1 MLQQHLRQ
9 SGFTLIEMIMVIV
22 ILGVIGGTVAVFIR
36 KPVDAYFDT
45 GRRAALTD
53 IADTAVRRMSRD
65 ISRALPNS
73 IRNASSQCIEFIPTR
88 TGGRYRAA
96 PDAGVA
102 GNQSAAVL
110 DFTVADTSFNM
121 LSNNSNLPSNQQIQ
135 PNDLIAIYNLGIS
148 GADAYAGDNTAV
160 VSAVVSGAETTITIG
175 AKQFPFA
182 SGNNRFQVIP
192 GDEKIVAYVCSGGSL
207 LRSSNYAYTNS
218 CPTTAMTATVAVLA
232 TNVAA
237 CNFVAGASDQQRNA
251 LVQLTLTLT
260 DTSSE
265 SVSLYHEVHVS
276 NTP

>member
-1 MLQQHLRQ
+1 MQQQLRQ
-9 SGFTLIEMIMVIV
+9 TGFTLIEMIMVIV
-22 ILGVIGGTVAVFIR
+22 ILGVIGATVAMFIR

-45 GRRAALTD
+45 GRRATLTD

-73 IRNASSQCIEFIPTR
+73 IRNPSSQCIEFIPTR

-102 GNQSAAVL
+102 GDQSAAVL

-121 LSNNSNLPSNQQIQ
+121 LARNSDLPSSQQIKT
-135 PNDLIAIYNLGIS
+135 NDLVAIYNLGIS

-160 VSAVVSGAETTITIG
+160 VSGVVSGAETTITIA

-192 GDEKIVAYVCSGGSL
+192 GDEKIVSFVCSGGNL
-207 LRSSNYAYTNS
+207 LRNSNYAYTNS
-218 CPTTAMTATVAVLA
+218 CPTSGATVAVLA

-237 CNFVAGASDQQRNA
+237 CNFVASASDQQRNA

-260 DTSSE
+260 DASSE
-265 SVSLYHEVHVS
+265 SISLYHEVHVS

>member
-1 MLQQHLRQ
+1 MQQRLLQT
-9 SGFTLIEMIMVIV
+9 GFTLIEIIMVIV
-22 ILGVIGGTVAVFIR
+22 IMGVIGGTVAMFMA
-36 KPVDAYFDT
+36 KPVGAYFDT
-45 GRRAALTD
+45 GRRATLTD

-65 ISRALPNS
+65 IGRALPNS

-88 TGGRYRAA
+88 TGGRYRASA
-96 PDAGVA
+96 DAGVT
-102 GNQSAAVL
+102 GDQSAAVL

-121 LSNNSNLPSNQQIQ
+121 LARNSNLPSNQQIQ
-135 PNDLIAIYNLGIS
+135 AGDVIAIYNLGIS

-160 VSAVVSGAETTITIG
+160 VSGVASGAETTITIA

-207 LRSSNYAYTNS
+207 LRSSNYPYTNS
-218 CPTTAMTATVAVLA
+218 CPTTASTATVAVLA

-237 CNFVAGASDQQRNA
+237 CNFVASASDQQRNA

-260 DTSSE
+260 DASSE
-265 SVSLYHEVHVS
+265 SVSLYHEVHVN

>member
-1 MLQQHLRQ
+1 MEQRLRQ

-22 ILGVIGGTVAVFIR
+22 IMGVIGGTAAMFMI
-36 KPVDAYFDT
+36 KPISAYFDT
-45 GRRAALTD
+45 GRRATLTD

-65 ISRALPNS
+65 IGRALPNS

-88 TGGRYRAA
+88 TGGRYRASA
-96 PDAGVA
+96 DAGVA
-102 GNQSAAVL
+102 GDQSAAVL

-121 LSNNSNLPSNQQIQ
+121 LSSNSSLPSNQQIQ
-135 PNDLIAIYNLGIS
+135 VNDLVAIYNLGIT

-160 VSAVVSGAETTITIG
+160 VSGVVSGAETTITIA

-182 SGNNRFQVIP
+182 SGNSRFHVIP

-207 LRSSNYAYTNS
+207 LRSSNYAYATS
-218 CPTTAMTATVAVLA
+218 CPTKATSATVAVLA

-237 CNFVAGASDQQRNA
+237 CNFVASASDQQRNA

-260 DTSSE
+260 DASSE